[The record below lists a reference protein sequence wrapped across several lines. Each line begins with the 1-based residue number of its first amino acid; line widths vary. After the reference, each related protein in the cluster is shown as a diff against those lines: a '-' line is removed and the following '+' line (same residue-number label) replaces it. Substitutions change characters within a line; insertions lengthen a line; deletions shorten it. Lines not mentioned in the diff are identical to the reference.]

1 MIKKAIYQ
9 NQLSI
14 YIHIPFC
21 EKKCSYC
28 SFPSSAGK
36 NSMFQSY
43 FNALEQEIIS
53 IPDFQNKKNVVS
65 IFFGGGTP
73 SSVPSKYL
81 SKILKLLQKKYSFNV
96 DAEITVECNPNS
108 ITKKFADVTLKAG
121 VNRFSV
127 GVQSLNDDELKKLG
141 RLHNSE
147 KAEKAYKLLR
157 AAGAKNISL
166 DFMYGIPGQTNK
178 SFKNNL
184 QRAVNE
190 FNPEHIS
197 LYSLSIEPG
206 TPFAVWKKTKK
217 WNWPDDDSV
226 MNWFIMAEKY
236 LSENSYNKYEI
247 SNFAKKGF
255 ESIHNSTYWNTS
267 KNYIG
272 FGAAAHSFCSL
283 TTGSPKRRFR
293 NIKSAE
299 KYIERV
305 NAKQKFRIFSPVLS
319 SKQQTGEK
327 IYLGLRLAEGVELT
341 PEEAELFEVE
351 IKQQIK
357 LGLIKKTKKNKI
369 VLTKRGCQI
378 ANTVMAEFV

>member
-1 MIKKAIYQ
+1 MEE
-9 NQLSI
+9 QLSI

-28 SFPSSAGK
+28 NFPSQKGNESLIC
-36 NSMFQSY
+36 SY

-53 IPDFQNKKNVVS
+53 APDFQNKKNVTSVF
-65 IFFGGGTP
+65 IGGGTP
-73 SSVPSKYL
+73 SSVPTKYL
-81 SKILKLLQKKYSFNV
+81 SKILLILRKKYSFNT

-108 ITKKFADVTLKAG
+108 ITKKFANAMLKAG

-127 GVQSLNDDELKKLG
+127 GVQSLNDDELKKLS

-147 KAEKAYKLLR
+147 KAESAYKLLR
-157 AAGAKNISL
+157 NAGAKNISL
-166 DFMYGIPGQTNK
+166 DFIYGIPGQTKK
-178 SFKNNL
+178 SFENNL

-206 TPFAVWKKTKK
+206 TPFAKWKKTKK
-217 WNWPDDDSV
+217 WNWPDDDFA
-226 MNWFIMAEKY
+226 MDWFVMAEKY
-236 LSENSYNKYEI
+236 LSEKLYNKYEI

-255 ESIHNSTYWNTS
+255 EAVHNNSYWDTS

-283 TTGSPKRRFR
+283 TAGTPKRRFR

-299 KYIERV
+299 KYIEKI
-305 NAKQKFRIFSPVLS
+305 NAKQKFRIFSPMLS
-319 SKQQTGEK
+319 FKQQIGEK
-327 IYLGLRLAEGVELT
+327 IYLGLRLAEGVKLT
-341 PEEAELFEVE
+341 PEESELFETE

-357 LGLIKKTKKNKI
+357 LGLIKKTKINKI
-369 VLTKRGCQI
+369 VLTKRGFQI
-378 ANTVMAEFV
+378 ANSVMAEFV